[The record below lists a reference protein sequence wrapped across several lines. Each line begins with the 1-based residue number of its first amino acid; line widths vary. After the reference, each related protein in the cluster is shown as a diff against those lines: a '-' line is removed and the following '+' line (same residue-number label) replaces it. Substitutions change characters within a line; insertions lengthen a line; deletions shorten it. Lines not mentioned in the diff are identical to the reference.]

1 MATQIDQINQNQKM
15 KETSSIVIN
24 RMLILMGLARHGCM
38 GQVKHNPFY
47 FIAKDGN
54 LEGHIIK

>member
-1 MATQIDQINQNQKM
+1 M